1 MRTLTRRRSAP
12 RRRVVATVAALGV
25 VGLSAVALTSTA
37 SVGASTG
44 SIAVFGDNET
54 DNTLRALGYAATVV
68 TDAQIATPGF
78 LNGFDAFYF
87 TRNGSEYGDGLS
99 EAAAAAV
106 RNYVGS
112 DGNIVLLNGDFAD
125 PLMLHDAEIIELT
138 GNAAGF
144 AVQSGHGFVG
154 EFNGAVSALT
164 SNSDEL
170 VPLGL
175 IAGAAGPLASG
186 PANGTIT
193 VAAAGVGHPVLDG
206 VGLPFDPF
214 DVDFGPSMTG
224 IDSALVLA
232 RYSNGAPAI
241 IAKGTAN
248 DPPAISVPSDMTVE
262 GNAAG
267 GADVTFAVTA
277 SDSEDGDLTAQA
289 TCTPSSGSFF
299 PLGGPQLVGC
309 SVTDSAG
316 ETTSDSFSVT
326 VVDTTPP
333 AVTLAGG
340 PVNGGSYYFGTPLDA
355 PSCTATDVVDGEV
368 GCDLTGYSSMVGQH
382 TVTGSA
388 TDRSGNTETAVG
400 PAYSVLPWTL
410 NGFFRPVD
418 VSAGLAV
425 AKGGST
431 VPLKFE
437 VFAGPTELTSTDVV
451 DTFRVLTIPCD
462 SARASVGVVLTSL
475 DTTLVRYESTAGHF
489 ILNWATPKAPG
500 SCVRVVLTL
509 DDGSTAAANFKLK

>member
-1 MRTLTRRRSAP
+1 
-12 RRRVVATVAALGV
+12 VVATVAALGV
-25 VGLSAVALTSTA
+25 IGLSAVAMTSTT
-37 SVGASTG
+37 SVGATTG

-54 DNTLRALGYAATVV
+54 DDTLSAMGYAVTIV

-78 LNGFDAFYF
+78 LGAFDAFYF
-87 TRNGSEYGDGLS
+87 TRNGSEFGDGLS

-125 PLMLHDAEIIELT
+125 PLMLNDAEIIELT
-138 GNAAGF
+138 GNAVDF

-164 SNSDEL
+164 SNSDDF

-175 IAGAAGPLASG
+175 ISGSAGPLASG

-193 VAAAGVGHPVLDG
+193 VAAAGIGHPVLDG
-206 VGLPFDPF
+206 VGLPFDPV
-214 DVDFGPSMTG
+214 DVDFGPAMTG
-224 IDSALVLA
+224 VDSALVLA
-232 RYSNGAPAI
+232 RYSNGTPAI
-241 IAKGTAN
+241 VAKGTAN

-262 GNAAG
+262 GNAVG
-267 GADVTFAVTA
+267 GADVTFTVTA

-299 PLGGPQLVGC
+299 SLGGPQLVSC

-316 ETTSDSFSVT
+316 ETASDSFSVT

-355 PSCTATDVVDGEV
+355 PSCTATDVVDGAV
-368 GCDLTGYSSMVGQH
+368 GCDLTGYSSMVGEH

-388 TDRSGNTETAVG
+388 TDRSGNTATEFGAS
-400 PAYSVLPWTL
+400 YSVLPWTL

-418 VSAGLAV
+418 ISAGLTV
-425 AKGGST
+425 AKSGST

-451 DTFRVLTIPCD
+451 DTFLVLTIPCD
-462 SARASVGVVLTSL
+462 GARTSAGVVLTSI
-475 DTTLVRYESTAGHF
+475 DATLLRYDSTAGHF

-500 SCVRVVLTL
+500 SCQRVVLTL
-509 DDGSTAAANFKLK
+509 DDGSSVSGNFRLK